1 MEQTGT
7 GATGNIG
14 LLDEEEVMEKEEAVI
29 EEEELEEEAG
39 ME

>member
-14 LLDEEEVMEKEEAVI
+14 LLEEEEVMEKEE
-29 EEEELEEEAG
+29 ELEEEVG